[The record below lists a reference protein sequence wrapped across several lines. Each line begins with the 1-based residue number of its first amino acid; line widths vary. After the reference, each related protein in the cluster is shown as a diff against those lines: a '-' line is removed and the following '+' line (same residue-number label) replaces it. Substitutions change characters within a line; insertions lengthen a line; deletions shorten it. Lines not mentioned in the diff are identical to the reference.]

1 MYNLLFLTRNIHMNN
16 RTLRLRY
23 LIERYFG
30 GSQTEFAK
38 AIKRNTTQVNALVK
52 GGEVKGG
59 KNLGDALA
67 LYIERTLGLV
77 IGWFDEPIDGDN
89 SLSKPNKTDNKVLGR
104 EAGLLRVGFVEAFDE
119 SNDFLDWG
127 VDIPLYTD
135 IRLSAG
141 NGFSADIQDYN
152 NLKLRFS
159 TNMLR
164 RYNVKPNYA
173 VCITVDGSSMEPGI
187 PDGAIVGINT
197 EDKILRNDKLYAI
210 NYDGLLCIRILRK
223 LPSSKILIQSY
234 NTALYPNEEV
244 GIEDVSIIGRIFWW
258 SVFI

>member
-1 MYNLLFLTRNIHMNN
+1 MNS
-16 RTLRLRY
+16 RTLKLRY
-23 LIERYFG
+23 LIERDFG
-30 GSQTEFAK
+30 GSQSAFAK
-38 AIKRNTTQVNALVK
+38 AIKRNTAQVNALVK
-52 GGEVKGG
+52 GGGVKGG

-89 SLSKPNKTDNKVLGR
+89 SLSKPNKTDNIILG
-104 EAGLLRVGFVEAFDE
+104 EKAGLSRVGFVEAFDE
-119 SNDFLDWG
+119 SSDLLDWE

-173 VCITVDGSSMEPGI
+173 VCITMDGGSMEPGM

-210 NYDGLLCIRILRK
+210 NYGGLLYIRILRK